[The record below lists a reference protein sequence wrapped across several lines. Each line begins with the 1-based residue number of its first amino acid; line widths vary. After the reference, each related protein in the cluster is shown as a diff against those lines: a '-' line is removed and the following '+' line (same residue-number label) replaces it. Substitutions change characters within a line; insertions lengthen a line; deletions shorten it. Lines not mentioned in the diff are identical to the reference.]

1 MRKYRWTQNE
11 ENLLV
16 EMVNIASENNGGRID
31 WRFMRTIGHHNL
43 SALQTRWSK
52 MLKPDYK
59 WDGKKYVLS
68 ERTVSEVATP
78 KKRVE
83 RSRATPEIRQAKV
96 SRSFLWG
103 AIKYER
109 YE

>member
-31 WRFMRTIGHHNL
+31 WRFMRPIGHHNL

-59 WDGKKYVLS
+59 WD
-68 ERTVSEVATP
+68 EVATP

-96 SRSFLWG
+96 SRSYLWG